1 MTIPL
6 WLRKIFRF
14 TVFTLLGDEVCEMPP
29 PPPPPPFAGYDLI
42 ISPPIYF
49 PPKICFPM
57 ESLFRNIVPLPILL
71 GRDTKKGSP
80 EIRLKVKITSL
91 NSNMKD
97 NFMAKNIA
105 KILQ

>member
-1 MTIPL
+1 M
-6 WLRKIFRF
+6 KF
-14 TVFTLLGDEVCEMPP
+14 VKCHP